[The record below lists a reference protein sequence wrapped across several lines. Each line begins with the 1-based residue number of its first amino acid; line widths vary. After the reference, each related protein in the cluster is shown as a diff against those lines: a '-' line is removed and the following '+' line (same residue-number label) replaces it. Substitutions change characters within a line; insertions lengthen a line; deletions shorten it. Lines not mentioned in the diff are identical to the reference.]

1 MSLVCAMLKRS
12 ASLTVLVLSM
22 QCAMGQQP
30 VAKNNRT
37 LSPRH
42 SAADTMG
49 RQPLLVVLKAL
60 NQSKGVFFL
69 YAEENMSQ
77 RLVNTPGRL
86 DGDLDQLLTDVL
98 RNTGLKHK
106 RISPNTVVILN
117 NDEKGSREQV
127 YYRADIAGD
136 IDSNPGVTV
145 SGKVSNT
152 EGQAL
157 PGATIWIKGT
167 TKGATANSRGE
178 FSLSVLPG
186 QILQISS
193 VGYRNLELPVQR
205 DKYITAV
212 LQQTEAEMSEVVVT
226 ALGITKE
233 QRSIG
238 FSATRL
244 TGDVFTQAREIN
256 LGNALAG
263 LVAGVNSS
271 APLTGPGGS
280 SRVTIRG
287 NSSLSFDNQPLYVV
301 NGIPINND
309 NLGSA
314 GKYGGADFGDGI
326 VSINADDIDEI
337 TVLKGGAAAA
347 LYGQRGRNGII
358 LISTKKGKPSRELG
372 VEWNSNFVTDH
383 INDFTRWQQQYGQG
397 FQGNKPVDRTSALM
411 SGLYA
416 WGARLDGTPVPVFDG
431 SLHPYSPVSRGNM
444 HSFYRTGMTATNTI
458 GLSGGSESARFRVS
472 LGDLRSQSV
481 YPKAGFNRQ
490 NIQADLQYRFS
501 DQWSGLTN
509 ISYIREVGK
518 NRSNLSDAP
527 GNGNFAILFL
537 PPNVKA
543 GYLAP
548 GYDASGH
555 ETQFNDN
562 AFNTNPYFASSR
574 FSNDTYRDRVMGVT
588 SLRYQPVSWFYVQGR
603 LAHDFFAF
611 NASSLTPAGTAYK
624 PTGTVNLERS
634 YTYNETNAD
643 LLMGVKRQ
651 LSKKIQVSMVAGAN
665 LLRMRARVLDVS
677 ADGLAFPFI
686 YNPGSANTPSP
697 NLVTPRKE
705 VHSVYGAVEL
715 SYRDRLFLSLTDR
728 NDWSS
733 TLPQGKN
740 SYNYPSASLSW
751 QFDGW
756 RKEDPAAKKWF
767 SSGRLRAAYSM
778 VGGDAPIFS
787 TRQYYSIMG
796 EINGAPIGNIG
807 NEIPNQALEPLKV
820 TETELGA
827 ELNFFDNR
835 LRFDIA
841 WYNKHTLNDIVAATV
856 SGTSGYSSAL
866 LNVGRIRNRG
876 IELLLA
882 GTPVQQASFGW
893 KTSFNFAHNQNRI
906 IRLAQKQTSMQVMN
920 GESRTERGYIQHIV
934 GLPFSQIMV
943 YTIKRNANGQP
954 VLGANGLQP
963 SDALV
968 PMGTGVHP
976 ITGGWSNDLRWGKFQ
991 FSFLIDYKFGASLYS
1006 GTNATAVQRGLHP
1019 LTLDGRE
1026 TGVLVKGVD
1035 ALEHDVEKTIP
1046 AQQYYEALYRISALQ
1061 VYDAGFVKFRSASI
1075 GWRHPLKL
1083 SKKKE
1088 ATLQVSLVGRNLFYI
1103 YKATPHIDPESN
1115 YSNGNA
1121 QGLEYAAM
1129 PSVRSFGI
1137 NLQLRF

>member
-12 ASLTVLVLSM
+12 TSLIVLVLSM
-22 QCAMGQQP
+22 QFAMAQQSG
-30 VAKNNRT
+30 AKNN
-37 LSPRH
+37 
-42 SAADTMG
+42 SAASLRRSSADTAD
-49 RQPLLVVLKAL
+49 RQPLLTVLKAL
-60 NQSKGVFFL
+60 NQSKGIFFL

-77 RLVNTPGRL
+77 RLVNAPTRL
-86 DGDLDQLLTDVL
+86 DGDLDQLLAGVL

-117 NDEKGSREQV
+117 NDDKGSSGEV

-136 IDSNPGVTV
+136 INENPGITV

-152 EGQAL
+152 DGLPL
-157 PGATIWIKGT
+157 PGATILIKGT
-167 TKGATANSRGE
+167 AKGATANSRGE
-178 FSLSVLPG
+178 FSVTLLPG
-186 QILQISS
+186 QVLQISS
-193 VGYRNLELPVQR
+193 VGYRNMELPVQR
-205 DKYITAV
+205 DKYVNAV
-212 LQQTEAEMSEVVVT
+212 LQQAEAEMSEVVVT

-314 GKYGGADFGDGI
+314 AKYGGADFGDGI
-326 VSINADDIDEI
+326 VSINADDVDEI

-383 INDFTRWQQQYGQG
+383 INDFTNWQQQYGQG

-416 WGARLDGTPVPVFDG
+416 WGAKLDGSPVPVFDG
-431 SLHPYSPVSRGNM
+431 SLHPYSPVSRGNLR
-444 HSFYRTGMTATNTI
+444 SFYKTGITAANTI
-458 GLSGGSESARFRVS
+458 GLSGGNDAARFRVS

-490 NIQADLQYRFS
+490 NIQTDLQYRIS
-501 DQWSGLTN
+501 DEWSGFTN

-548 GYDASGH
+548 GYDAGGH

-562 AFNTNPYFASSR
+562 AFNTNPYFASAR

-588 SLRYQPVSWFYVQGR
+588 SLRYQPFSWLYVQGR
-603 LAHDFFAF
+603 LTHDFFSF
-611 NASSLTPAGTAYK
+611 NASSLTPVGTAYK

-643 LLMGVKRQ
+643 LLLGAKRS
-651 LSKKIQVSMVAGAN
+651 LGKKMQINVVAGTN

-677 ADGLAFPFI
+677 SDGLSFPFI

-715 SYRDRLFLSLTDR
+715 SYRERLF
-728 NDWSS
+728 
-733 TLPQGKN
+733 
-740 SYNYPSASLSW
+740 
-751 QFDGW
+751 
-756 RKEDPAAKKWF
+756 
-767 SSGRLRAAYSM
+767 
-778 VGGDAPIFS
+778 
-787 TRQYYSIMG
+787 
-796 EINGAPIGNIG
+796 
-807 NEIPNQALEPLKV
+807 
-820 TETELGA
+820 
-827 ELNFFDNR
+827 
-835 LRFDIA
+835 
-841 WYNKHTLNDIVAATV
+841 
-856 SGTSGYSSAL
+856 
-866 LNVGRIRNRG
+866 
-876 IELLLA
+876 
-882 GTPVQQASFGW
+882 
-893 KTSFNFAHNQNRI
+893 
-906 IRLAQKQTSMQVMN
+906 
-920 GESRTERGYIQHIV
+920 
-934 GLPFSQIMV
+934 
-943 YTIKRNANGQP
+943 
-954 VLGANGLQP
+954 
-963 SDALV
+963 
-968 PMGTGVHP
+968 
-976 ITGGWSNDLRWGKFQ
+976 
-991 FSFLIDYKFGASLYS
+991 
-1006 GTNATAVQRGLHP
+1006 
-1019 LTLDGRE
+1019 
-1026 TGVLVKGVD
+1026 
-1035 ALEHDVEKTIP
+1035 
-1046 AQQYYEALYRISALQ
+1046 
-1061 VYDAGFVKFRSASI
+1061 
-1075 GWRHPLKL
+1075 
-1083 SKKKE
+1083 
-1088 ATLQVSLVGRNLFYI
+1088 
-1103 YKATPHIDPESN
+1103 
-1115 YSNGNA
+1115 
-1121 QGLEYAAM
+1121 
-1129 PSVRSFGI
+1129 
-1137 NLQLRF
+1137 

>member
-12 ASLTVLVLSM
+12 TSLIVLVLSM
-22 QCAMGQQP
+22 QFAMAQQSG
-30 VAKNNRT
+30 AKNN
-37 LSPRH
+37 
-42 SAADTMG
+42 SAASLRRSSADTAD
-49 RQPLLVVLKAL
+49 RQPLLTVLKAL
-60 NQSKGVFFL
+60 NQSKGIFFL

-77 RLVNTPGRL
+77 RLVNAPTRL
-86 DGDLDQLLTDVL
+86 DGDLDQLLAGVL

-117 NDEKGSREQV
+117 NDDKGSSGEV

-136 IDSNPGVTV
+136 INENPGITV

-152 EGQAL
+152 DGLPL
-157 PGATIWIKGT
+157 PGATILIKGT
-167 TKGATANSRGE
+167 AKGATANSRGE
-178 FSLSVLPG
+178 FSVTLLPG
-186 QILQISS
+186 QVLQISS
-193 VGYRNLELPVQR
+193 VGYRNMELPVQR
-205 DKYITAV
+205 DKYVNAV
-212 LQQTEAEMSEVVVT
+212 LQQAEAEMSEVVVT

-314 GKYGGADFGDGI
+314 AKYGGADFGDGI
-326 VSINADDIDEI
+326 VSINADDVDEI

-383 INDFTRWQQQYGQG
+383 INDFTNWQQQYGQG

-416 WGARLDGTPVPVFDG
+416 WGAKLDGSPVPVFDG
-431 SLHPYSPVSRGNM
+431 SLHPYSPVSRGNLR
-444 HSFYRTGMTATNTI
+444 SFYKTGITAANTI
-458 GLSGGSESARFRVS
+458 GLSGGNDAARFRVS

-490 NIQADLQYRFS
+490 NIQTDLQYRIS
-501 DQWSGLTN
+501 DEWSGFTN

-548 GYDASGH
+548 GYDAGGH

-562 AFNTNPYFASSR
+562 AFNTNPYFASAR

-588 SLRYQPVSWFYVQGR
+588 SLRYQPFSWLYVQGR
-603 LAHDFFAF
+603 LTHDFFSF
-611 NASSLTPAGTAYK
+611 NASSLTPVGTAYK

-643 LLMGVKRQ
+643 LLLGAKRS
-651 LSKKIQVSMVAGAN
+651 LGKKMQINVVAGTN

-677 ADGLAFPFI
+677 SDGLSFPFI

-715 SYRDRLFLSLTDR
+715 SYRERLFLSLTDR

-733 TLPQGKN
+733 TLPAGKN

-751 QFDGW
+751 LFNGS
-756 RKEDPAAKKWF
+756 RKGETVTNNWF
-767 SSGRLRAAYSM
+767 TSGRLRAAYSM

-787 TRQYYSIMG
+787 TRQYYSIIG

-807 NEIPNQALEPLKV
+807 SEIPNQALEPLKV
-820 TETELGA
+820 KEAELGA
-827 ELNFFDNR
+827 EFNFFNNR
-835 LRFDIA
+835 LRLDVA

-856 SGTSGYSSAL
+856 SSTAGYSSAL

-876 IELLLA
+876 VELLLA
-882 GTPVQQASFGW
+882 GTPLHRGAFSW
-893 KTSFNFAHNQNRI
+893 KTAVNFAHNQNRI
-906 IRLAQKQTSMQVMN
+906 IRLAQKQSSMQVMN
-920 GESRTERGYIQHIV
+920 GESRTERGFIQHIV

-943 YTIKRNANGQP
+943 YGIKTNAKGQP

-963 SDALV
+963 GDALV

-976 ITGGWSNDLRWGKFQ
+976 VTGGWSNELRWRKFQ
-991 FSFLIDYKFGASLYS
+991 FNFLIDYKFGASLYS
-1006 GTNATAVQRGLHP
+1006 GTNATAIQRGLHP
-1019 LTLDGRE
+1019 LTLEGRE
-1026 TGVLVKGVD
+1026 TGVVVKGVD
-1035 ALEHDVEKTIP
+1035 AQGQDVEKTIP
-1046 AQQYYEALYRISALQ
+1046 AQQYYESLYRISALH

-1075 GWRHPLKL
+1075 GWRQTLRL
-1083 SKKKE
+1083 IRKKE
-1088 ATLQVSLVGRNLFYI
+1088 ASLQVSLVARNLFYI

-1129 PSVRSFGI
+1129 PSVRSWGI